1 MSAPFILGLDETL
14 VDCLELVIA
23 EGFSASC
30 CRSVSGRNWIQ
41 VTLEFME
48 DRITELVGLDQE
60 RKLVPNL
67 HDIGLRRSVLTSSG
81 HKGSDIL
88 NCHFG
93 GLNLQHGNIEIE

>member
-1 MSAPFILGLDETL
+1 M
-14 VDCLELVIA
+14 
-23 EGFSASC
+23 
-30 CRSVSGRNWIQ
+30 
-41 VTLEFME
+41 EFME

-67 HDIGLRRSVLTSSG
+67 HDIGLRRFVLTILG

-93 GLNLQHGNIEIE
+93 DANL